1 MSDVCMTDEDLDAY
15 VRKVVEQARSVRED
29 ERAATWISAAVRTL
43 LRRSS
48 LTTARA
54 AALMAELVRRSEA
67 SAATEATP
75 DDGYPWLPGGP

>member
-1 MSDVCMTDEDLDAY
+1 MSEVCMTDEDLDAY

-67 SAATEATP
+67 SAAAG
-75 DDGYPWLPGGP
+75 DV